1 MVLAVQLHFY
11 LFRSEQ
17 TIGSGDNDNDGK
29 RCGVVYI
36 DLTEKVNEGN
46 ISDEKE
52 EEKEEMQ
59 SMTVYYNQRYLLF
72 IKDYRQTKLLGVSW
86 NKSEKQLI
94 LKFFVCYGHNLSF

>member
-1 MVLAVQLHFY
+1 MVLAVQLRFY
-11 LFRSEQ
+11 LLRPERK
-17 TIGSGDNDNDGK
+17 IGSRDNENDGK

-52 EEKEEMQ
+52 EEKEEVQ

-72 IKDYRQTKLLGVSW
+72 Y
-86 NKSEKQLI
+86 
-94 LKFFVCYGHNLSF
+94 

>member
-1 MVLAVQLHFY
+1 MVPAVQLRFY

-17 TIGSGDNDNDGK
+17 TIGSSDNGKNGK
-29 RCGVVYI
+29 RCGVLYT

-46 ISDEKE
+46 IFDYKE

-72 IKDYRQTKLLGVSW
+72 Y
-86 NKSEKQLI
+86 
-94 LKFFVCYGHNLSF
+94 

>member
-1 MVLAVQLHFY
+1 MVLAVQLRFY

-17 TIGSGDNDNDGK
+17 RTGSGDNDKDGK
-29 RCGVVYI
+29 RWDVVYI

-52 EEKEEMQ
+52 EEKEEVQ

-72 IKDYRQTKLLGVSW
+72 Y
-86 NKSEKQLI
+86 
-94 LKFFVCYGHNLSF
+94 

>member
-1 MVLAVQLHFY
+1 MVLAVQLQFY

-17 TIGSGDNDNDGK
+17 TIGSGDNGKDGK
-29 RCGVVYI
+29 RCDVVYI

-72 IKDYRQTKLLGVSW
+72 Y
-86 NKSEKQLI
+86 
-94 LKFFVCYGHNLSF
+94 

>member
-46 ISDEKE
+46 ISDEKGE
-52 EEKEEMQ
+52 EEKEVE
-59 SMTVYYNQRYLLF
+59 SMPVYYNQRYLWL
-72 IKDYRQTKLLGVSW
+72 Y
-86 NKSEKQLI
+86 
-94 LKFFVCYGHNLSF
+94 

>member
-1 MVLAVQLHFY
+1 M
-11 LFRSEQ
+11 
-17 TIGSGDNDNDGK
+17 
-29 RCGVVYI
+29 YI

-52 EEKEEMQ
+52 EEKEEVQ
-59 SMTVYYNQRYLLF
+59 SMTVYYNERYLLF

>member
-17 TIGSGDNDNDGK
+17 TIGSGDNDKDGK

-46 ISDEKE
+46 ISDEKGE
-52 EEKEEMQ
+52 REKEVE
-59 SMTVYYNQRYLLF
+59 SMPVYYNQRYLLL
-72 IKDYRQTKLLGVSW
+72 Y
-86 NKSEKQLI
+86 
-94 LKFFVCYGHNLSF
+94 

>member
-17 TIGSGDNDNDGK
+17 IIGSSDNDNDGK

-52 EEKEEMQ
+52 EEKEKVQ
-59 SMTVYYNQRYLLF
+59 SMTVYYNQRY
-72 IKDYRQTKLLGVSW
+72 
-86 NKSEKQLI
+86 
-94 LKFFVCYGHNLSF
+94 

>member
-46 ISDEKE
+46 ISDEKGE
-52 EEKEEMQ
+52 REKEVE
-59 SMTVYYNQRYLLF
+59 SMPVYYNQRYLLL
-72 IKDYRQTKLLGVSW
+72 Y
-86 NKSEKQLI
+86 
-94 LKFFVCYGHNLSF
+94 

>member
-1 MVLAVQLHFY
+1 MVLAVQLRFY

-17 TIGSGDNDNDGK
+17 TTGSGDNDKDRK
-29 RCGVVYI
+29 RWGVVYI

-52 EEKEEMQ
+52 EEKEEVQ

-72 IKDYRQTKLLGVSW
+72 Y
-86 NKSEKQLI
+86 
-94 LKFFVCYGHNLSF
+94 

>member
-59 SMTVYYNQRYLLF
+59 SMTVYYNRRYLLF

>member
-1 MVLAVQLHFY
+1 MRFY

-17 TIGSGDNDNDGK
+17 TIGSGDNGKDGK
-29 RCGVVYI
+29 RCDAVYI

-52 EEKEEMQ
+52 EEKEEVQ

-72 IKDYRQTKLLGVSW
+72 Y
-86 NKSEKQLI
+86 
-94 LKFFVCYGHNLSF
+94 

>member
-46 ISDEKE
+46 ISDERE
-52 EEKEEMQ
+52 EEKEEVQ

-72 IKDYRQTKLLGVSW
+72 Y
-86 NKSEKQLI
+86 
-94 LKFFVCYGHNLSF
+94 

>member
-17 TIGSGDNDNDGK
+17 TIGSGDNDKDGK

-52 EEKEEMQ
+52 EEKEEVQ

-72 IKDYRQTKLLGVSW
+72 Y
-86 NKSEKQLI
+86 
-94 LKFFVCYGHNLSF
+94 